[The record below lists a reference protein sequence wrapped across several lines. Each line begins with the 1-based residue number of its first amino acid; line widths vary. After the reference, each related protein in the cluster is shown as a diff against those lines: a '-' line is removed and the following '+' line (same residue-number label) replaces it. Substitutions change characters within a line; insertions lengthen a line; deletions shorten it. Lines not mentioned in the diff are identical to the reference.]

1 MAIKTLVVDN
11 NPVLLRAVSAL
22 LEQENCQV
30 KTACNGLEAIEILQE
45 YHPDIV
51 FTDMIM
57 PLVGGDKLC
66 KIIRKSTKLKDIF
79 LVVLS
84 AVIIEDR
91 ERILAELDYDLCIV
105 KGNLKE
111 LRNHL
116 QEALSMFTHKVRT
129 SNRILGDNKGDTE
142 SQTTSVLGELLSEK
156 YHLKEILENL
166 QEGII
171 ELSQLGKI
179 VSLNPAAVR
188 ILNCDMEE
196 LIGVPFASLP
206 WSEHAEKVN
215 TWLRNALLEK
225 GGSILEVTESD
236 PIRMHDKIVSA
247 SFLPVREGDNVFAV
261 CILRDITRQF
271 CAEKQKYEFDNAIR
285 LVKKMDAMS
294 CMAGGV
300 AHDFNNLLT
309 VICGNLDMINLT
321 GKNTNIDENG
331 ILLESA
337 KRAAYFTVDLVRKI
351 SCFSPFGIISRENV
365 VIEDLVTATMA
376 EFFRRTPGSYVCQ
389 VGKDKHVVNVDAE
402 QIGTAIHNILQNALE
417 AGATGD
423 IEVAVVNEVFETPSI
438 RSGQYIPEG
447 NFIRVSIRDN
457 GKGIETE
464 NLLKIFDPYYSTKQ
478 RGTIKGMGLGLT
490 IVYSTLRNH
499 GGYVVVES
507 EFGKGTEVSL
517 FFPIY
522 RSLTDMEDAAR
533 KGDLP
538 KRQILLVERNEQ
550 LRTMGKIMLEYLGYE
565 TPTATTKEE
574 VLTAVKRGLEDGT
587 PLDMAILNL
596 SGSGGSDGVEI
607 CRALHDIDPVLKVV
621 VSSGALMEPAMRN
634 YKEYGFVNILLKPYT
649 LDDLKRVTSIL

>member
-1 MAIKTLVVDN
+1 MAITTLVVDN

-22 LEQENCQV
+22 LEQEHCQV

-66 KIIRKSTKLKDIF
+66 KIIRKSPRLKDIF

-84 AVIIEDR
+84 AIIIEDR
-91 ERILAELDYDLCIV
+91 ERILAELDYDLCIA
-105 KGNLKE
+105 KGSIHE
-111 LRNHL
+111 LRDHL
-116 QEALSMFTHKVRT
+116 RKALDMFGNKVRAP
-129 SNRILGDNKGDTE
+129 NRILGDSKQVTE
-142 SQTTSVLGELLSEK
+142 SQNVSVLGELLSEK
-156 YHLKEILENL
+156 HHLKDILENL
-166 QEGII
+166 KEGII
-171 ELSQLGKI
+171 ELSQQGKI
-179 VSLNPAAVR
+179 VSLNQAAEK
-188 ILNCDMEE
+188 ILNCEMED
-196 LIGVPFASLP
+196 LIGVPFASLS
-206 WSEHAEKVN
+206 WSDHTEKVN
-215 TWLRNALLEK
+215 TWLQNELLEK
-225 GGSILEVTESD
+225 GGNILEATESA
-236 PIRMHDKIVSA
+236 PIILHEKVVSA

-271 CAEKQKYEFDNAIR
+271 IAEKQKHEFDNAIR

-321 GKNTNIDENG
+321 GINCNMDENG

-337 KRAAYFTVDLVRKI
+337 KRAAYFTVDLVRKL
-351 SCFSPFGIISRENV
+351 SCFSPFGIISREDV
-365 VIEDLVTATMA
+365 VIEDLVTVTVA
-376 EFFRRTPGSYVCQ
+376 EFFRGIPGSYVCQ
-389 VGKDKHVVNVDAE
+389 VGKDKNVVNVDAD
-402 QIGTAIHNILQNALE
+402 QIAAAIQNILRNAIE
-417 AGATGD
+417 AGPTGD
-423 IEVAVVNEVFETPSI
+423 LRVVVANEVFDSPSI

-447 NFIRVSIRDN
+447 NFVKISIRDN
-457 GKGIETE
+457 GKGIERE

-507 EFGKGTEVSL
+507 EVGMGTEVSL
-517 FFPIY
+517 FLPIF
-522 RSLTDMEDAAR
+522 RLLTDMEDAVW
-533 KGDLP
+533 KGNLP
-538 KRQILLVERNEQ
+538 KRQILLVERDEQ
-550 LRTMGKIMLEYLGYE
+550 LRTIGKIMLEYLGYQAL
-565 TPTATTKEE
+565 TATTKEE
-574 VLTAVKRGLEDGT
+574 ILTAVKRRMECRI

-596 SGSGGSDGVEI
+596 SGPGGSDGVEI
-607 CRALHDIDPVLKVV
+607 CRALHDIDPSLKVV

-634 YKEYGFVNILLKPYT
+634 YKEYGFVNILPKPYT
-649 LDDLKRVTSIL
+649 LDDLKRITSVL